1 MDAMLK
7 KKWLCALRY
16 GNYEQTKGRL
26 RNDDGFC
33 CLGVLCDLIDPKLWK
48 KVGTRQE
55 KLDEKNE
62 VMFIDEK
69 LDYSYDSC
77 GTGHLPQKLREEIG
91 LSSDVQ
97 EVASERNDT
106 GDSFEE
112 IADWLE
118 EIDLAELYYD
128 DTVQGMRF

>member
-33 CLGVLCDLIDPKLWK
+33 CLGTAKE
-48 KVGTRQE
+48 E
-55 KLDEKNE
+55 KDNL
-62 VMFIDEK
+62 
-69 LDYSYDSC
+69 YSYDSC
-77 GTGHLPQKLREEIG
+77 GTGHLPEKLREEIG
-91 LSSDVQ
+91 LSYRVQ
-97 EVASERNDT
+97 EIASERNDA
-106 GDSFEE
+106 GDSFER

-118 EIDLAELYYD
+118 EIDLLEPDLSRGFDED
-128 DTVQGMRF
+128 DYRD

>member
-48 KVGTRQE
+48 KVGTAKEE
-55 KLDEKNE
+55 KDNL
-62 VMFIDEK
+62 
-69 LDYSYDSC
+69 YSYDSC
-77 GTGHLPQKLREEIG
+77 GTGHLPEKLREEIG
-91 LSSDVQ
+91 LSYRVQ
-97 EVASERNDT
+97 EIASERNDA
-106 GDSFEE
+106 GDSFER

-118 EIDLAELYYD
+118 EIDLLEPDLSRGFDED
-128 DTVQGMRF
+128 DYRD